1 MSNQNDSSGG
11 TLSTKTGSESASQ
24 ADFVEHGAN
33 LGAQAGTVGNF
44 QHEVLRR
51 RTFAII
57 SHPDAGKTTLTE
69 KMIYHGG
76 VIHEAG
82 EVKGKSGTKAAT
94 SDWMALEQQRG
105 ISITSSVIQFDYKGL
120 RVNLLDTPGH
130 KDFSE
135 DTYRTL
141 VAADSA
147 VMLID
152 VAKGVEARTKKL
164 YEVCRYR
171 HIPIFT
177 FVNKCDREGKMPL
190 ELIDEIESTLGMN
203 CYPMTWPVG
212 LGGLFQGIYNRL
224 TKELILYHPKHE
236 ERAAEVI
243 PVTGLDD
250 PIWAER
256 ISPRIIDQVKEEIE
270 LVDGTLGEFS
280 REKFLKGQV
289 SPVHFGSAK
298 QNFAIDTFLDMFT
311 ALAPSPS
318 PRNSIEG
325 EVKPLDPT
333 FTGFVFK
340 IQANMDRRHRDRVA
354 FVRICS
360 GTFERGMKV
369 NHVRLGREI
378 RLSHSAQF
386 VAQERETVDVAYAGD
401 IVGVNDSGNFQI
413 GDAITTGKT
422 VHFDEIPK
430 FSPELFAKLSVSD
443 AMKRQKLQKGLQQ
456 ISEEGAV
463 QLFVDPIVG
472 AQDPVVG
479 VVGELQFEVLLYR
492 LQDEY
497 GVEVRLNRLSYSVA
511 RWLRDKDGKPVDK
524 INGIFTIYRDLKNHP
539 VILLDKEWDLN
550 WAKKE
555 NPDIDFAAS
564 ITAARSGKE
573 NYAL

>member
-1 MSNQNDSSGG
+1 MFE
-11 TLSTKTGSESASQ
+11 T
-24 ADFVEHGAN
+24 
-33 LGAQAGTVGNF
+33 
-44 QHEVLRR
+44 EVMRR

-69 KMIYHGG
+69 KLIYHGG

-141 VAADSA
+141 IAADSA

-152 VAKGVEARTKKL
+152 VAKGVEDRTKKL

-171 HIPIFT
+171 NIPIFT
-177 FVNKCDREGKMPL
+177 FINKCDREGKVPL
-190 ELIDEIESTLGMN
+190 ELIDEIEQTLKMS
-203 CYPMTWPVG
+203 CYPLTMPIG
-212 LGGLFQGIYNRL
+212 LGGQFHGIYHRAR
-224 TKELILYHPKHE
+224 KVIMLYHPKHE
-236 ERAAEVI
+236 EKPMEII
-243 PVTGLDD
+243 PVSGLDD
-250 PIWAER
+250 PKWEQL
-256 ISPRIIDQVKEEIE
+256 ISPHVIQQAKEEIE
-270 LVDGTLGEFS
+270 LVDGTQGEFS
-280 REKFLKGQV
+280 QERFLKGEI
-289 SPVHFGSAK
+289 SPLTWGSAK
-298 QNFAIDTFLDMFT
+298 QNFGVDTFLDIFT
-311 ALAPSPS
+311 EHAPP
-318 PRNSIEG
+318 PTARKTKTGIIQ
-325 EVKPLDPT
+325 PLDKN
-333 FTGFVFK
+333 FSGFVFK

-369 NHVRLGREI
+369 NHSRLNREL
-378 RLSHSAQF
+378 RLSHSNQF

-401 IVGVNDSGNFQI
+401 IVGVNDTGNFQI
-413 GDAITTGKT
+413 GDAITSGKMID
-422 VHFDEIPK
+422 FEDIPR
-430 FSPELFAKLSVSD
+430 FAPEMFARLSVSD
-443 AMKRQKLQKGLQQ
+443 AMKRQKLQKGLKQ

-463 QLFVDPIVG
+463 QLFIDPIIG
-472 AQDPVVG
+472 AQDPIIG
-479 VVGELQFEVLLYR
+479 VVGELQFEVLIYR

-497 GVEVRLNRLSYSVA
+497 GLEVRLNRLPFSVA
-511 RWLRDKDGKPVDK
+511 RWPRDMDGKPLHTLK
-524 INGIFTIYRDLKNHP
+524 GNFTLYRDMNDQP

-555 NPDIDFAAS
+555 NPDVDFAMS
-564 ITAARSGKE
+564 ITTARNDKPT
-573 NYAL
+573 YQL

>member
-1 MSNQNDSSGG
+1 MSDSF
-11 TLSTKTGSESASQ
+11 TQEI
-24 ADFVEHGAN
+24 
-33 LGAQAGTVGNF
+33 
-44 QHEVLRR
+44 LRR

-69 KMIYHGG
+69 KLIFHGG

-152 VAKGVEARTKKL
+152 VAKGVEERTKKL

-171 HIPIFT
+171 NIPIFT
-177 FVNKCDREGKMPL
+177 FINKCDREGKVPL
-190 ELIDEIESTLGMN
+190 ELIDEIEQTLKMN
-203 CYPMTWPVG
+203 CFPITMPIG
-212 LGGLFQGIYNRL
+212 LGGQFHGIYHRFK
-224 TKELILYHPKHE
+224 KEIMLYHPKHE
-236 ERAAEVI
+236 EKPIEII
-243 PVTGLDD
+243 PVSGLDD
-250 PIWAER
+250 PKWAEL
-256 ISPRIIDQVKEEIE
+256 ISPQVIQQAKEEIE
-270 LVDGTLGEFS
+270 LVDGTQGEFS
-280 REKFLKGQV
+280 QQAFLDGKI
-289 SPVHFGSAK
+289 SPLTWGSAK
-298 QNFAIDTFLDMFT
+298 QNFGVDTFLDIFT
-311 ALAPSPS
+311 EHAPGPA
-318 PRNSIEG
+318 PRKTRTG
-325 EVKPLDPT
+325 EVKPLDKT

-360 GTFERGMKV
+360 GQFERGMKV
-369 NHVRLGREI
+369 NHVRLGREL
-378 RLSHSAQF
+378 RLAHSNQF

-401 IVGVNDSGNFQI
+401 IVGVNDNGNFQI

-422 VHFDEIPK
+422 VEFDPIPK
-430 FSPELFAKLSVSD
+430 FAPELFARLSVSD
-443 AMKRQKLQKGLQQ
+443 AMKRQKLQKGLKQ

-463 QLFVDPIVG
+463 QLFIDPVIGPQDPII
-472 AQDPVVG
+472 G
-479 VVGELQFEVLLYR
+479 VVGELQFEVLIYR

-497 GVEVRLNRLSYSVA
+497 GLDVRLNRLSYSVA
-511 RWLRDKDGKPVDK
+511 RWPRDLDGKPVSELK
-524 INGIFTIYRDLKNHP
+524 GSFNIYRDLNDQP
-539 VILLDKEWDLN
+539 VLLLNQLWDLN
-550 WAKKE
+550 WAQKE
-555 NPDIDFAAS
+555 NPDIDFAVS
-564 ITAARSGKE
+564 IAVARNEKPT
-573 NYAL
+573 YVL

>member
-1 MSNQNDSSGG
+1 MSDNQNTPASQSSG
-11 TLSTKTGSESASQ
+11 LSFDQEI
-24 ADFVEHGAN
+24 
-33 LGAQAGTVGNF
+33 
-44 QHEVLRR
+44 LRR

-69 KMIYHGG
+69 KLIYHGG

-94 SDWMALEQQRG
+94 SDWMTMEQQRG
-105 ISITSSVIQFDYKGL
+105 ISITSSVIQFDYQGM
-120 RVNLLDTPGH
+120 RINLLDTPGH

-152 VAKGVEARTKKL
+152 VAKGVEERTKKL

-171 HIPIFT
+171 NIPIFT
-177 FVNKCDREGKMPL
+177 FVNKCDREGKAPL
-190 ELIDEIESTLGMN
+190 ELIDEVEQTLKMN
-203 CYPMTWPVG
+203 CYPMTMPLA
-212 LGGLFQGIYNRL
+212 LGGQFQGIYHRA
-224 TKELILYHPKHE
+224 KKQIILFHPKHE
-236 ERAAEVI
+236 EKESEIIQVSN
-243 PVTGLDD
+243 LQD
-250 PIWAER
+250 PKWRELL
-256 ISPRIIDQVKEEIE
+256 SEHTVDQILEDIE

-280 REKFLKGQV
+280 QQKFLDGQL
-289 SPVHFGSAK
+289 SPLTWGSAK
-298 QNFAIDTFLDMFT
+298 QNFGVDTFLDIFC
-311 ALAPSPS
+311 AHAPAPTPRPS
-318 PRNSIEG
+318 KQG
-325 EVKPLDPT
+325 MVQPLDKT

-340 IQANMDRRHRDRVA
+340 MQANMDPKHRDRVA

-360 GTFERGMKV
+360 GQFERGMKV

-401 IVGVNDSGNFQI
+401 IVGVNDTGNFQI

-422 VHFDEIPK
+422 IEFDPIPK
-430 FSPELFAKLSVSD
+430 FAPELFARLSVGD
-443 AMKRQKLQKGLQQ
+443 AMKRQKLQKGLKQ
-456 ISEEGAV
+456 ISEEGAI
-463 QLFVDPIVG
+463 QIFIDPIIG
-472 AQDPVVG
+472 TQDPIIG
-479 VVGELQFEVLLYR
+479 VVGELQFEVLVFR

-497 GVEVRLNRLSYSVA
+497 GLEVRLQRLSFGVA
-511 RWLRDKDGKPVDK
+511 RWPRDMDGNSVDK
-524 INGIFTIYRDLKNHP
+524 LKGNFSIYRDMNNLP

-555 NPDIDFAAS
+555 NPDIDFANS
-564 ITAARSGKE
+564 IAAAQTDKPT
-573 NYAL
+573 YVL

>member
-1 MSNQNDSSGG
+1 MSQDAPNAS
-11 TLSTKTGSESASQ
+11 SASNP
-24 ADFVEHGAN
+24 FES
-33 LGAQAGTVGNF
+33 
-44 QHEVLRR
+44 EILRR

-69 KMIYHGG
+69 KLIYHGG

-82 EVKGKSGTKAAT
+82 EVKGKAGTKAAT

-152 VAKGVEARTKKL
+152 VAKGVEERTKKL

-171 HIPIFT
+171 NIPIFT
-177 FVNKCDREGKMPL
+177 FINKCDREGKVPL
-190 ELIDEIESTLGMN
+190 ELIDEIETTLKMN
-203 CYPMTWPVG
+203 CYPMTWPIG
-212 LGGLFQGIYNRL
+212 LGGQFQGLYHRAR
-224 TKELILYHPKHE
+224 KEILLYHPKHE
-236 ERAAEVI
+236 DKVTEII
-243 PVTGLDD
+243 PISGLDD
-250 PIWAER
+250 PKWEEL
-256 ISPRIIDQVKEEIE
+256 ISPQILPQVKEEIE

-280 REKFLKGQV
+280 REKFLAGEI
-289 SPVHFGSAK
+289 SPVTFGSAK
-298 QNFAIDTFLDMFT
+298 QNFAVNTFLDLFT
-311 ALAPSPS
+311 ELSPGPAP
-318 PRNSIEG
+318 RKTKDGVIQ
-325 EVKPLDPT
+325 PLDKN

-360 GTFERGMKV
+360 GQFERGMKV
-369 NHVRLGREI
+369 NHVRLGREL
-378 RLSHSAQF
+378 RLAHSNQF

-413 GDAITTGKT
+413 GDSITTGKNIR
-422 VHFDEIPK
+422 FDDIPK
-430 FSPELFAKLSVSD
+430 FPPELFAKLTVSD
-443 AMKRQKLQKGLQQ
+443 AMKRQKLQKGIKQ

-463 QLFVDPIVG
+463 QLFIDPFVG
-472 AQDPVVG
+472 AQDPVIG
-479 VVGELQFEVLLYR
+479 VVGELQFEVLVFR

-497 GVEVRLNRLSYSVA
+497 GLDVRLNRLNFTVA
-511 RWLRDKDGKPVDK
+511 RWPRDKEGKPVTK
-524 INGIFTIYRDLKNHP
+524 LNGNFNLYRDLNDEP
-539 VILLDKEWDLN
+539 VLLLEKEWDLN
-550 WAKKE
+550 WAAKE
-555 NPDIDFAAS
+555 NPDVIFASS
-564 ITAARSGKE
+564 ITAARTGK
-573 NYAL
+573 ALMEL